1 MTHDHHS
8 HDHAHHDHGA
18 GGHAHA
24 HAHAPKDFG
33 LAFAIG
39 TSLNIAIV
47 VLEGVFGILSNSMAL
62 LADAGHNL
70 SDVFG
75 LVLAWGA
82 STLVKKKPTARFTY
96 GMGASSI
103 LAALGNSILLLVATG
118 AIAWEAIGRLGEPEP
133 VSGITVMVVAGIGI
147 LANGFTAW
155 LFTSGRNDDINV
167 RAAFLHMAGDAA
179 ISLGVVI
186 AGAITLLTGWLV
198 VDPIVSLVIAALIV
212 WSTWSLLKDS
222 VVMAMQ
228 AVPPGMNTDDVRQ
241 SLENLPG
248 VSRLHDLHIWAMSTT
263 KTALTCHLVMPAG
276 HPGDAFLSEASH
288 MLASRFKIDH
298 ATFQIEVSEDSECN
312 LESDDVI

>member
-1 MTHDHHS
+1 MTHDHHT
-8 HDHAHHDHGA
+8 HDHDHHDHGA
-18 GGHAHA
+18 GGHT
-24 HAHAPKDFG
+24 HAPKDFG

-39 TSLNIAIV
+39 TSLNITIV

-186 AGAITLLTGWLV
+186 AGAITLLTGWLM

>member
-1 MTHDHHS
+1 MTHDHHT
-8 HDHAHHDHGA
+8 HDHDHHDHGA
-18 GGHAHA
+18 GGHT
-24 HAHAPKDFG
+24 HAPKDFG

-39 TSLNIAIV
+39 TSLNITIV

-198 VDPIVSLVIAALIV
+198 VDPVVSLVIAALIV